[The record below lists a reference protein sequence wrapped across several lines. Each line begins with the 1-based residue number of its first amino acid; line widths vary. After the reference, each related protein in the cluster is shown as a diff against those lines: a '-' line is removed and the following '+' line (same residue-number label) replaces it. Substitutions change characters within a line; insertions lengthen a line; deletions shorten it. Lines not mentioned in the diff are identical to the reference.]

1 MNFIILFSPSEDKIL
16 EKDKILNN
24 DDFLKEVSMPEI
36 MPPAFLESLW
46 ENEILNTHRTNIMQ
60 CYYENLC
67 KILEHRDKALLESM
81 YGAKG
86 FNDKNIFDLYAALHS
101 KKLLKAIELYSGV
114 AFQGL
119 SFSTL
124 TQSEKDF
131 ILENVLIFSNLFG
144 VIRASDL
151 IPYYKL
157 KQGTKTKSLTLKD
170 IYTPFIPLLEKAMQ
184 TKDYVIDLRAG
195 IYTKLFKPKLP
206 HFFFEFQKNGKTISH
221 YAKLYRGKILRLIA
235 QAVRNQS
242 TLESFEKCFGYLCSL
257 HNTDF
262 RFHSYTQKANCFT
275 LCYEIL
281 S

>member
-1 MNFIILFSPSEDKIL
+1 MNFIVLFSPSE
-16 EKDKILNN
+16 DKILNN

-36 MPPAFLESLW
+36 MPPPFLESLW
-46 ENEILNTHRTNIMQ
+46 ENEMLNTHRTNIMK
-60 CYYENLC
+60 CYYETLC
-67 KILEHRDKALLESM
+67 VILEHRDKALLESL
-81 YGAKG
+81 YGAKS
-86 FNDKNIFDLYAALHS
+86 FNDKNIVDLYAALHS

-124 TQSEKDF
+124 AQNAKDF

-157 KQGTKTKSLTLKD
+157 KQGTKIKSLTLKD

-184 TKDYVIDLRAG
+184 TKEYVIDLRAG
-195 IYTKLFKPKLP
+195 IYTKLFKPKLL

-221 YAKLYRGKILRLIA
+221 YAKLYRGKILHSIA
-235 QAVRNQS
+235 QDGCNQS
-242 TLESFEKCFGYLCSL
+242 ALESFEKCFEYLCSL
-257 HNTDF
+257 QDENF
-262 RFHSYTQKANCFT
+262 RFHSYTQKDYCFI